1 MSKTTFFHNLRL
13 DSLKLNLKTN
23 IVPLQSNKS
32 SLRMISRRNIRVK
45 VMQTLYTIDSISGD
59 MKPEEPI
66 SILTSKINRSR
77 DLFAYL
83 IFCLVET
90 ARYAEIDARFKAGKH
105 LPTESD
111 LNVNTK
117 ISGNSIIWKTIENK
131 SFSETVK
138 NGKFE
143 HIINREIVKKI
154 YNQLFP
160 TDFYKDYIDLQSRE
174 KKSEK
179 KILELIFNTLML
191 PNEEFIQH
199 IEDHFINWDDDAS
212 LMQTLVMNY
221 LNKPDVSFSDILS
234 EEKWNFAKDLLNTV
248 IDKTNFILELIK
260 PKLNNWDAER
270 IAALDLILLQMG
282 VCEFLYF
289 ETIPTKVTI
298 NEYIDLAKEYSTPQ
312 SGQFVNGLLDNL
324 HKELSSQNKINK
336 KSYKNS
342 VL

>member
-1 MSKTTFFHNLRL
+1 
-13 DSLKLNLKTN
+13 
-23 IVPLQSNKS
+23 
-32 SLRMISRRNIRVK
+32 
-45 VMQTLYTIDSISGD
+45 MQTLYTIDSISSD

-66 SILTSKINRSR
+66 AILKSKINRSR

-83 IFCLVET
+83 MYFIIET
-90 ARYAEIDARFKAGKH
+90 ARYAEIDARLKAGKH

-117 ISGNSIIWKTIENK
+117 ISGNDIIWKTLENK
-131 SFSETVK
+131 SFSNAVK
-138 NGKFE
+138 NEKLE
-143 HIINREIVKKI
+143 HIINKEILKKI
-154 YNQLFP
+154 YNQLVP
-160 TDFYKDYIDLQSRE
+160 TDIYKEYIEAQSRE

-179 KILELIFNTLML
+179 KILEYIFNTLML
-191 PNEEFIQH
+191 PNEEFISH
-199 IEDHFINWDDDAS
+199 LEDHFINWDDDAS
-212 LMQTLVMNY
+212 LMQTLVLNY
-221 LNKPDVSFSDILS
+221 LNKPTAISFTDVLS

-248 IDKTNFILELIK
+248 IEKASHTLELIK
-260 PKLNNWDAER
+260 PKLNNWDADR
-270 IAALDLILLQMG
+270 IASLDLIILQMG

-324 HKELSSQNKINK
+324 HKDLSAQNKIHK
-336 KSYKNS
+336 KSFKNS